1 MVSCYT
7 DVFARPMSPAEQLQ
21 EVTELKP
28 RQSLIPRACNAIAS
42 HLFRSGT
49 GTKTTTSNPSSTGIH
64 SSVEIPTV
72 TAYSELMMVVFADDI
87 KKVEKTEACLQQL
100 IANQIFIDKIDD
112 TLISKLTSSQQA
124 DIKRKAKDRNV
135 DIAIEL
141 GKLQHSI
148 QLKGDLGDIFKL
160 KPHINAI
167 LNKISAEESKQKD
180 ILLVQAKVKW
190 QWENPS
196 GGMEDFDLP
205 VIYAIEKAYQSSK
218 TKLYIYQNAQG
229 LREEFNFRQMKAK
242 DLKSQS
248 VYNIKRL
255 DVDHSKDAVIILFIV
270 T

>member
-1 MVSCYT
+1 MISAYLAQAEMYQFTSIALPALGAGTPEYSVELATDVMHIAISTFALLDPIHLKTVRIILNQQHMVSCYT
-7 DVFARPMSPAEQLQ
+7 DVFARPMSPAEQL

-87 KKVEKTEACLQQL
+87 KKVEKTEAYLQQL
-100 IANQIFIDKIDD
+100 IENQIFIDKIDD
-112 TLISKLTSSQQA
+112 TLISKLTSSQKA

-141 GKLQHSI
+141 GKLQHNI

-160 KPHINAI
+160 NHT
-167 LNKISAEESKQKD
+167 LMQ
-180 ILLVQAKVKW
+180 
-190 QWENPS
+190 
-196 GGMEDFDLP
+196 F
-205 VIYAIEKAYQSSK
+205 
-218 TKLYIYQNAQG
+218 
-229 LREEFNFRQMKAK
+229 
-242 DLKSQS
+242 
-248 VYNIKRL
+248 
-255 DVDHSKDAVIILFIV
+255 
-270 T
+270 